1 MADGTESKN
10 DESKGQTASDGG
22 NAGHRTAVTA
32 ALIGA
37 GGTIVAAAIGVATVL
52 LGPQSGGGGVTSPS
66 AQGPSA
72 SGSPISSVAPSAI
85 PKDQTAQ
92 YQGTRILT
100 GSGLDLDHTPP
111 DPSWEDLLYEKR
123 PGRGIMVG
131 PALVSAS
138 WSTPKAPSRAQCE
151 EALKT
156 GLPAG
161 HVFGHAAP
169 GTAFCMWTNVDN
181 VAFVRIAQQAGEEGI
196 PVDIIVWGKQPT

>member
-1 MADGTESKN
+1 MADGTESTN
-10 DESKGQTASDGG
+10 DESKNQTAADGG
-22 NAGHRTAVTA
+22 NSGHRTAVTA

-37 GGTIVAAAIGVATVL
+37 GGAIVAAAIGVAAVL
-52 LGPQSGGGGVTSPS
+52 IGPQSGGGGGAVPS
-66 AQGPSA
+66 AHGPSV
-72 SGSPISSVAPSAI
+72 SGSPASAATPSAI
-85 PKDQTAQ
+85 PKSQTAQ
-92 YQGTRILT
+92 YRGTRMLT

-131 PALVSAS
+131 PALTSAS
-138 WSTPKAPSRAQCE
+138 WSAPKPPSRAQCE

-181 VAFVRIAQQAGEEGI
+181 VAFVRIAQQAGEEGV
-196 PVDIIVWGKQPT
+196 PVDLIVWGKQPT